1 MTRQPLNAVGPYAS
15 ILAGEVGLRTER
27 FALAP
32 LTPGDAGELLEEF
45 SDTEVVR
52 FMDIER
58 HTDIEETE
66 LVIEWTQNIRAAGT
80 GVRWAV
86 RAREGGELVGTCG
99 FNSLV
104 WERGCH
110 GEIGYDV
117 AQRFWGTKVMD
128 EVMPAMLGFGFRT
141 LGLRRVEAMGTAG
154 NPWSCNLLERHGF
167 TREGVLRDHAFWKDA
182 FWDQLIYA
190 KLG

>member
-1 MTRQPLNAVGPYAS
+1 MNIGPYAS
-15 ILAGEVGLRTER
+15 ILVGDLSLTTARFGLR
-27 FALAP
+27 P
-32 LTPGDAGELLEEF
+32 LEPADAAELLTLF
-45 SDTEVVR
+45 SDAEVVR

-80 GVRWAV
+80 GVRWAI
-86 RAREGGELVGTCG
+86 RAKSDGALVGTCG
-99 FNSLV
+99 FNTLV
-104 WERGCH
+104 WERGCR

-117 AQRFWGTKVMD
+117 AQRYWGDKVMD
-128 EVMPAMLGFGFRT
+128 EVMPAVLGFGFRT
-141 LGLRRVEAMGTAG
+141 LGLRRVEAMVTAG
-154 NPWSCNLLERHGF
+154 NQWSCNLLERHGF

-182 FWDQLIYA
+182 FWDQLIYS

>member
-1 MTRQPLNAVGPYAS
+1 VNVGPYAS
-15 ILAGEVGLRTER
+15 ILAGEVTLGTVR
-27 FALAP
+27 FELKPLDPADAP
-32 LTPGDAGELLEEF
+32 ELLEEF

-58 HTDIEETE
+58 HTDIAET
-66 LVIEWTQNIRAAGT
+66 LSVIEWTQNIRAAGT
-80 GVRWAV
+80 GVRWAI
-86 RAREGGELVGTCG
+86 RARDGDGLVGTCG

-104 WERGCH
+104 WERGCR

-117 AQRFWGTKVMD
+117 AQAFWGEHVMD
-128 EVMPAMLGFGFRT
+128 EVMPGVLGFGFRT
-141 LGLRRVEAMGTAG
+141 LGLRRIEAMVTGG
-154 NPWSCNLLERHGF
+154 NHWSCALLERHGF
-167 TREGVLRDHAFWKDA
+167 VREGVLRDHAFWKDA